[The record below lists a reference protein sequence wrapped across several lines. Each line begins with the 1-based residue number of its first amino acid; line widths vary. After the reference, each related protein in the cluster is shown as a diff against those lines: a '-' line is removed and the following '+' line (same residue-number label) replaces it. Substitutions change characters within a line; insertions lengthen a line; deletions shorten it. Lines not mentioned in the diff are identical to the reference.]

1 MNEPRVSVLLLTK
14 NPGPRFKKILQVV
27 LHQSGVSYEVL
38 AVDDGS
44 TDGTV
49 ALLRRN
55 HVPVYEL
62 KPGEFGHGRT
72 RNFVASRAR
81 GDLLAF
87 LTHDSLPMR
96 SDWLSQLAEP
106 FLDQSVA
113 GVFGRQIPKSDS
125 SVLERYY
132 LNYLYPAK
140 RREIFMSKDRKFKLP
155 EYFYSNANGMI
166 RKSAWRKNKFPE
178 QVIMSEDQWWA
189 KEVLKRGYKIVYQPS
204 AITEHSHDYNLKSLF
219 KRNFDSGASL
229 KGLHQTS
236 LLESTFRFLS
246 YLLGEMIFL
255 VKGGQIQLIPY
266 ALVREIIRALGLVAG
281 QHYGMVPFPL
291 RKVFSMHNYYWSSS
305 RNTHEG

>member
-140 RREIFMSKDRKFKLP
+140 RREIFMSKDRKFKLS
-155 EYFYSNANGMI
+155 EYFY
-166 RKSAWRKNKFPE
+166 
-178 QVIMSEDQWWA
+178 
-189 KEVLKRGYKIVYQPS
+189 
-204 AITEHSHDYNLKSLF
+204 
-219 KRNFDSGASL
+219 
-229 KGLHQTS
+229 
-236 LLESTFRFLS
+236 
-246 YLLGEMIFL
+246 
-255 VKGGQIQLIPY
+255 
-266 ALVREIIRALGLVAG
+266 
-281 QHYGMVPFPL
+281 
-291 RKVFSMHNYYWSSS
+291 
-305 RNTHEG
+305 

>member
-27 LHQSGVSYEVL
+27 LHQKVISYEVL

-49 ALLRRN
+49 ALLKRN

-106 FLDQSVA
+106 FFDQSVA
-113 GVFGRQIPKSDS
+113 GVFGRQIPKPDS
-125 SVLERYY
+125 SILERYY
-132 LNYLYPAK
+132 LNYLYPVK
-140 RREIFMSKDRKFKLP
+140 GREIYISKGRKFQLP

-166 RKSAWRKNKFPE
+166 RKSVWRKNKFPE

-189 KEVLKRGYKIVYQPS
+189 KKVLSKGYKIIYQPS
-204 AITEHSHDYNLKSLF
+204 AVAEHSHNYSLKNLF

-229 KGLHQTS
+229 KGLYQAP
-236 LLESTFRFLS
+236 LLESTFKFFS
-246 YLLGEMIFL
+246 YILGEMAFL
-255 VKGGQIQLIPY
+255 AKGGQIRLIPY
-266 ALVREIIRALGLVAG
+266 ALAREIIRALGFVAG
-281 QHYGMVPFPL
+281 RNYDVIPFPL
-291 RKVFSMHNYYWSSS
+291 RKAFSMHNYYWSPLN
-305 RNTHEG
+305 NTHER